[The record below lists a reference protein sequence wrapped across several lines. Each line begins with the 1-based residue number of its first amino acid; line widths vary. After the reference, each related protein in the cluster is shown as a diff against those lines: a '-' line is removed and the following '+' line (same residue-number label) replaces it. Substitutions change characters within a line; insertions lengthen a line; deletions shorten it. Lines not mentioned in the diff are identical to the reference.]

1 GPAVAPESDVFK
13 SQSSRGQLA
22 KILICQRGKV
32 IANFLAK
39 KGDKQS
45 AQVTA
50 SQCYARM
57 PGHIQ
62 QNLSRSVIADPRR
75 QLYLRRDVKH
85 VVWRAGS
92 SRPFMDVSRKL
103 SSRYRGGEETQRK
116 AGICKFPQGQ
126 KRNRIGCCWRSVLE
140 RAGPNTFELR
150 SYQLQ
155 PGAMIEW
162 NQRRKTYRRQHAWE
176 RLVCYMVTFIQEV
189 ESRIMI
195 LPKTLQL

>member
-1 GPAVAPESDVFK
+1 MVW
-13 SQSSRGQLA
+13 
-22 KILICQRGKV
+22 GKV
-32 IANFLAK
+32 MANFLAK

-62 QNLSRSVIADPRR
+62 QNLSKSVIADPRR
-75 QLYLRRDVKH
+75 QLYLRRDAEH

-92 SRPFMDVSRKL
+92 SRPSTDVSRKL

-126 KRNRIGCCWRSVLE
+126 SDCFSTGGIQSAVVGDQFWKEPDPTPSNSGPTNSNQELWLNGVITACKVLQTRE
-140 RAGPNTFELR
+140 EKHTEG
-150 SYQLQ
+150 SM
-155 PGAMIEW
+155 PGRDSCTTW
-162 NQRRKTYRRQHAWE
+162 SHSFRK
-176 RLVCYMVTFIQEV
+176 
-189 ESRIMI
+189 
-195 LPKTLQL
+195 